1 MTTVE
6 TILGDVTDP
15 ALAGR
20 RICPVDIGW
29 GDARKHRQV
38 VAAADGRDIEIRLE
52 RGSFLYDGAVLW
64 DDGEEIGVVRRPAE
78 DAIVLDFA
86 DNAGVDGV
94 RGALLLGYWLG
105 NQHAP
110 LEVSDE
116 QLRTPLFTGAQ
127 TALQTLQRLRL
138 AGEVRAVELAAGGW
152 TTTSA
157 DHHHHHHHD

>member
-1 MTTVE
+1 MTAVE

-20 RICPVDIGW
+20 RVCPVDIGW

-38 VAAADGRDIEIRLE
+38 VRAADGREIEIRLA
-52 RGSFLYDGAVLW
+52 RGAFLYDGAVLW

-110 LEVSDE
+110 LEVSDK
-116 QLRTPLFTGAQ
+116 QLRTPLFTGTQ
-127 TALQTLQRLRL
+127 TALQTLHRLGL
-138 AGEVRAVELAAGGW
+138 AGEVRAVSLAAQGW

-157 DHHHHHHHD
+157 DHHHHHD